1 MSFTK
6 DMTDLQEIVSR
17 LDSGK
22 IPLEESLELFERGI
36 GLVNSCRKYL
46 EEAQQKITLLTDDN
60 GDHEGR
66 EWDPLSGDGPI
77 DGNELSFS

>member
-22 IPLEESLELFERGI
+22 IPLEESLELF
-36 GLVNSCRKYL
+36 
-46 EEAQQKITLLTDDN
+46 
-60 GDHEGR
+60 
-66 EWDPLSGDGPI
+66 
-77 DGNELSFS
+77 